1 MSERITQTKL
11 TRTISNIVIADIDKK
26 KIKKD
31 AYDAGYLSL
40 DELHKYIRIDLL
52 NNGKTRCNTAEL
64 ANLYTYAYG
73 LMHVDAFQ
81 VAAQE
86 TGFNDLYFD
95 DYAETLLVDFGC
107 GPGTVALA
115 LAELWKAEDG
125 EPEGL
130 PINYLGYDIEKEML
144 ILAED
149 FFNTPLFD
157 EKVKIKRTE
166 NFIRVKN
173 GKKPKKVI
181 FIFNYIFSQIGISNY
196 IEEFIA
202 KIKKVIN
209 ALPDVEEIY
218 LMYSNIDFAGEKNAF
233 KIFLERL
240 IEEDIMSKYT
250 NTYIDDYEDNFRK
263 FNHLDGNDVNHF
275 EGTLRPVYTKI
286 FSLYRP

>member
-250 NTYIDDYEDNFRK
+250 NTYIDDYEYNFRK

>member
-31 AYDAGYLSL
+31 ASDAGYWSL

-86 TGFNDLYFD
+86 TGFDDLYFD

-115 LAELWKAEDG
+115 LAELWEAEDG

-144 ILAED
+144 ILAEY

-166 NFIRVKN
+166 KFIRVKN

-218 LMYSNIDFAGEKNAF
+218 LMYSNIDFTGEKNAF

-240 IEEDIMSKYT
+240 IEEDIMSKNT
-250 NTYIDDYEDNFRK
+250 NTYIDDYEYNFRK

>member
-1 MSERITQTKL
+1 M
-11 TRTISNIVIADIDKK
+11 
-26 KIKKD
+26 
-31 AYDAGYLSL
+31 SL

-209 ALPDVEEIY
+209 TLPDVEEIY

-250 NTYIDDYEDNFRK
+250 NTYIDDYEYNFRK